1 MKLSAV
7 WMLFLVACLSAGCGK
22 TEEAQAAA
30 VAAAKPAAGAGSGAA
45 AVAAAAPAEAAD
57 APSPMR
63 YGQNL
68 PFVILEA
75 AERKRFVALAT
86 AELCPCDGQ
95 VSSLDDCLQ
104 KTETAC
110 SLAVESGQLM
120 MRAIKEKASDA
131 QITDKVQQAV
141 ANARK
146 VHTFALE
153 GRPSEGAD
161 NATVTLVEF
170 FDFECPHCKMMAEIV
185 AKVSAAHKTD
195 LRVVHKQF
203 PLASHRNAPRA
214 SVAALA
220 AHKQGR
226 YWEFHDALFAHQQ
239 ELAMAEDP
247 MPLFEQFAKEAGLN
261 LTKFKADLT
270 DPAIAKMVAD
280 DRAEGDQAGIDATPT
295 LYLNGVKVADAHTE
309 EDLVR
314 IIEAKLGS
322 AKKN

>member
-7 WMLFLVACLSAGCGK
+7 WMLCLAACLATGCGK

-30 VAAAKPAAGAGSGAA
+30 VETAKPASVTGGGSAE
-45 AVAAAAPAEAAD
+45 VAAAGGEVAD
-57 APSPMR
+57 APSAMR

-68 PFVILEA
+68 PFVILEG

-110 SLAVESGQLM
+110 SLAVESAQMM

-131 QITDKVQQAV
+131 QVTEKVQQTV

-153 GRPSEGAD
+153 GRPSEGASKP
-161 NATVTLVEF
+161 VLTLVEF

-185 AKVSAAHKTD
+185 SKVAAAHKAE
-195 LRVVHKQF
+195 LQVVHKQF

-220 AHKQGR
+220 AHKQGG
-226 YWEFHDALFAHQQ
+226 YWPFHDALFAHQQ

-261 LTKFKADLT
+261 LTKFKADMA

-295 LYLNGVKVADAHTE
+295 LYLNGVKVTDAHTE

-314 IIEAKLGS
+314 IIEAKIAS

>member
-1 MKLSAV
+1 MKMSAV
-7 WMLFLVACLSAGCGK
+7 WMMLLAACLMTGCGK
-22 TEEAQAAA
+22 TDEAQAAS
-30 VAAAKPAAGAGSGAA
+30 VSPAKPAASGSGATEVAA
-45 AVAAAAPAEAAD
+45 AVAD
-57 APSPMR
+57 APSAMR

-68 PFVILEA
+68 PFAILEG

-120 MRAIKEKASDA
+120 LRAIKEKASDA
-131 QITDKVQQAV
+131 QITDKVQQGV

-146 VHTFALE
+146 VHVFALD
-153 GRPSEGAD
+153 GRPAKGSKEAPI
-161 NATVTLVEF
+161 TLVEF
-170 FDFECPHCKMMAEIV
+170 FDFECPHCKMMAEIIAKV
-185 AKVSAAHKTD
+185 AKAHPTE

-214 SVAALA
+214 SIAALA
-220 AHKQGR
+220 AERQAG
-226 YWEFHDALFAHQQ
+226 YWAFHDALFARQS
-239 ELAMAEDP
+239 ELSMAEDP

-261 LTKFKADLT
+261 MSKFKADLA

-280 DRAEGDQAGIDATPT
+280 DRAEGEQAGIEATPT
-295 LYLNGVKVADAHTE
+295 LYINGVRVDHVHNE
-309 EDLVR
+309 EELVR
-314 IIEAKLGS
+314 IIEAKLAA

>member
-1 MKLSAV
+1 MKGSAV
-7 WMLFLVACLSAGCGK
+7 WMMMLTVCLMTGCGK
-22 TEEAQAAA
+22 TEQAQAASVGA
-30 VAAAKPAAGAGSGAA
+30 EKAEPTAGSGATDIA
-45 AVAAAAPAEAAD
+45 AAAD
-57 APSPMR
+57 APSAMR
-63 YGQNL
+63 YGQSL
-68 PFVILEA
+68 PFAILEG

-104 KTETAC
+104 KPETAC
-110 SLAVESGQLM
+110 SLAVESGQVM

-131 QITDKVQQAV
+131 QITDKVQQGV

-153 GRPSEGAD
+153 GRPSEGGT
-161 NATVTLVEF
+161 ATTSTLVEF
-170 FDFECPHCKMMAEIV
+170 FDFECPHCKLMAEIV
-185 AKVSAAHKTD
+185 AKVSASHRSE

-214 SVAALA
+214 SVASLA

-226 YWEFHDALFAHQQ
+226 YWEFHDALFANQS
-239 ELAMAEDP
+239 ELSMADDP
-247 MPLFEQFAKEAGLN
+247 MPLFEKLAKEAGLN
-261 LTKFKADLT
+261 MAKFKADLN

-280 DRAEGDQAGIDATPT
+280 DRAEGEQAGIEATPT
-295 LYLNGVKVADAHTE
+295 LFLNGVKLTDAHSE
-309 EDLVR
+309 EEITR
-314 IIEAKLGS
+314 IIESKLGG

>member
-1 MKLSAV
+1 MKVTAV
-7 WMLFLVACLSAGCGK
+7 WMMMLTVCLMTGCGK
-22 TEEAQAAA
+22 TDEAQAAA
-30 VAAAKPAAGAGSGAA
+30 VGAVAPAAAAGSGTG
-45 AVAAAAPAEAAD
+45 AAAAELVAAAAD
-57 APSPMR
+57 APSAMR

-68 PFVILEA
+68 PFAILEA
-75 AERKRFVALAT
+75 GERKRFVALAS

-110 SLAVESGQLM
+110 SLAVESAQLM
-120 MRAIKEKASDA
+120 LRAIKEKASDA
-131 QITDKVQQAV
+131 QITAKVQQGV

-153 GRPSEGAD
+153 GRPFEGGAQ
-161 NATVTLVEF
+161 AQVTLVEF

-185 AKVSAAHKTD
+185 SKVAKAHASE

-214 SVAALA
+214 SLAALA

-226 YWEFHDALFAHQQ
+226 YWEFHDALFAHQS
-239 ELAMAEDP
+239 ELSMAEDP

-261 LTKFKADLT
+261 LAKFKGDLS
-270 DPAIAKMVAD
+270 DPALAKLVAD
-280 DRAEGDQAGIDATPT
+280 DRAEGEQAGIDATPT

-314 IIEAKLGS
+314 IIEAKLAS

>member
-1 MKLSAV
+1 MKVSAV
-7 WMLFLVACLSAGCGK
+7 WMMMLTVCLMTGCGK
-22 TEEAQAAA
+22 TEQAQAAA
-30 VAAAKPAAGAGSGAA
+30 VAPVKAEPTAGSGATNVA
-45 AVAAAAPAEAAD
+45 AVAD
-57 APSPMR
+57 APSAMR
-63 YGQNL
+63 YGQSL
-68 PFVILEA
+68 PFAILEA

-104 KTETAC
+104 KPETAC

-131 QITDKVQQAV
+131 QITDKVQQGV

-146 VHTFALE
+146 VHTFILE
-153 GRPSEGAD
+153 GRPSEGSET
-161 NATVTLVEF
+161 ATATLVEF
-170 FDFECPHCKMMAEIV
+170 FDFECPHCKTMAEIV
-185 AKVSAAHKTD
+185 AKVAATRKSE

-214 SVAALA
+214 SVASLA

-226 YWEFHDALFAHQQ
+226 YWEFHDALFANQS
-239 ELAMAEDP
+239 ELSMADDP
-247 MPLFEQFAKEAGLN
+247 MPLFEKFAKEAGLN
-261 LTKFKADLT
+261 MAKFKADLN
-270 DPAIAKMVAD
+270 DPALAKMVAD
-280 DRAEGDQAGIDATPT
+280 DRAEGEQAGIEATPT
-295 LYLNGVKVADAHTE
+295 LYLNGVKLTDARSE

-314 IIEAKLGS
+314 IIESKLGG

>member
-7 WMLFLVACLSAGCGK
+7 WMLCLAACLATGCGK

-30 VAAAKPAAGAGSGAA
+30 VETAKPAVATGSGSPE
-45 AVAAAAPAEAAD
+45 VAAAGAAVAD
-57 APSPMR
+57 APSATR

-110 SLAVESGQLM
+110 SLAVESAQLM

-131 QITDKVQQAV
+131 QVTEKVQQAV

-153 GRPSEGAD
+153 GRPSEGAEKPL
-161 NATVTLVEF
+161 VTLVEF

-185 AKVSAAHKTD
+185 AKVSAAHKAE
-195 LRVVHKQF
+195 LQVVHKQF

-226 YWEFHDALFAHQQ
+226 YWAFHDALFAHQQ

-261 LTKFKADLT
+261 LTKFKTDSA

-314 IIEAKLGS
+314 IIEAKIAS